1 MEVQLGQTRV
11 LAVVKGEIT
20 QPYPDRGNE
29 GSLSIFTEFSP
40 MGDPAFEPGRPS
52 EVAVE
57 LGRIIDRG
65 LRYFSHIITKSA
77 QVLFTSLS
85 SSCLLWSVSAIRT
98 LNSIM
103 EWQREQGRGY
113 GVAMYFVRAF
123 GMGHPGGY
131 PHSG

>member
-1 MEVQLGQTRV
+1 MQVQLGQTRV

-52 EVAVE
+52 DMAVE

-65 LRYFSHIITKSA
+65 LRCFSQIITKSA
-77 QVLFTSLS
+77 QVSSHLDSGFVLS
-85 SSCLLWSVSAIRT
+85 SYA
-98 LNSIM
+98 
-103 EWQREQGRGY
+103 
-113 GVAMYFVRAF
+113 
-123 GMGHPGGY
+123 
-131 PHSG
+131 